1 MQTKRDAEVKAA
13 LLREISH
20 RVKNNLAAIT
30 SLLYMALDEPPQ
42 SREQI
47 LGETLG
53 RVQSMALAHALLARS
68 GDAHVNLVDLGG
80 QVLNDTVRNLGRPGT
95 AIQVEAQG
103 DSIQVGVPDTTL
115 ALVLNEL
122 ATNSVRHGFVMSRGG
137 ASLGRS
143 RLSTLRFHASERRHE
158 IECFIEDNGDGLPEA
173 FDLETNAGL
182 GLNLVRTLVEKDLHG
197 QFQM

>member
-1 MQTKRDAEVKAA
+1 MSEICLPLRGRTHHWSFDLEAKAPNAFDAHSEELLTVFANQLAITIENARLYVQTKRDAEVKAA
-13 LLREISH
+13 LLRELSH

-80 QVLNDTVRNLGRPGT
+80 
-95 AIQVEAQG
+95 
-103 DSIQVGVPDTTL
+103 
-115 ALVLNEL
+115 
-122 ATNSVRHGFVMSRGG
+122 
-137 ASLGRS
+137 RS
-143 RLSTLRFHASERRHE
+143 
-158 IECFIEDNGDGLPEA
+158 
-173 FDLETNAGL
+173 
-182 GLNLVRTLVEKDLHG
+182 
-197 QFQM
+197 